1 MEELVPTNNAPDPE
15 YHIQLNIP
23 RNKIHSSKFHSD
35 SRVRSR
41 NNLFAKTL
49 LSLPPLD
56 QNYAGNMR
64 PPGETGCTSFT
75 RIYRGHELLRGETLV
90 SPLLW
95 AVHEPSSALSA
106 GEKWFRYT
114 GRVLFNC
121 EKLLAPLD
129 SRGGRGLGKLANFIQ
144 TGTSVPRNFR
154 KFPSA
159 NVIRG
164 WKLKNV
170 RLFRITGPRETSL
183 ALIKPEIGWYSRGM
197 FFDEFSIQQGGCVF
211 PGIYICVTLDFNFNM
226 YIREIRVNFNTRK
239 IILWNTI
246 DTRGEGGGRVLLH
259 IGCTN

>member
-1 MEELVPTNNAPDPE
+1 MEELVATNNAPDPE

-49 LSLPPLD
+49 LSPPPLD

-129 SRGGRGLGKLANFIQ
+129 SGGEGARQVSEFHPDG
-144 TGTSVPRNFR
+144 NFR
-154 KFPSA
+154 SPELPKIPVCKCNSRLGIKKRPVIPNHRPTR
-159 NVIRG
+159 NV
-164 WKLKNV
+164 
-170 RLFRITGPRETSL
+170 
-183 ALIKPEIGWYSRGM
+183 SR
-197 FFDEFSIQQGGCVF
+197 
-211 PGIYICVTLDFNFNM
+211 FN
-226 YIREIRVNFNTRK
+226 
-239 IILWNTI
+239 
-246 DTRGEGGGRVLLH
+246 
-259 IGCTN
+259 